1 MLLTGMLLQNFT
13 RKQSKQRFF
22 VKILKAC
29 KHNLQA
35 FLLIDNFAYIL
46 ADMKK
51 IIFLFLMVIGISTL
65 ANAQQNKMPTPTE
78 IAKKNV
84 EDLDKKLKLN
94 DTQKSII
101 YSLTYTQA
109 KEQADLIKRQQA
121 GTSREEDADKYYKLQ
136 NETTKNIRN
145 VLKGDQQKQYD
156 KIIEERLS
164 GKSNKKKKK
173 GEEEVEGDI
182 NGLLLAKPDKMN

>member
-1 MLLTGMLLQNFT
+1 
-13 RKQSKQRFF
+13 
-22 VKILKAC
+22 
-29 KHNLQA
+29 
-35 FLLIDNFAYIL
+35 
-46 ADMKK
+46 MKK
-51 IIFLFLMVIGISTL
+51 VIFLFLIAIGISNL
-65 ANAQQNKMPTPTE
+65 AKAQQNKMPTPTE

-101 YSLTYTQA
+101 YSLTFNQA
-109 KEQADLIKRQQA
+109 KEQAELIKRQQA
-121 GTSREEDADKYYKLQ
+121 GTSREEDADKYFKMQ
-136 NETTKNIRN
+136 NETTKSIRN
-145 VLKGDQQKQYD
+145 VLKGDQPKQYD

-182 NGLLLAKPDKMN
+182 NGLLLAKPEKMN

>member
-1 MLLTGMLLQNFT
+1 MLLLNFT
-13 RKQSKQRFF
+13 KKQSNYRFLF
-22 VKILKAC
+22 KILKAC
-29 KHNLQA
+29 KRNLQA
-35 FLLIDNFAYIL
+35 FLLINNFAYIL

-51 IIFLFLMVIGISTL
+51 TIFLFLMVIGISTL
-65 ANAQQNKMPTPTE
+65 ANAQQNKMPTPSE

-136 NETTKNIRN
+136 NETTKSIRN

-156 KIIEERLS
+156 KVIEERLS

-182 NGLLLAKPDKMN
+182 NGLLLAKPEKIN

>member
-1 MLLTGMLLQNFT
+1 M
-13 RKQSKQRFF
+13 KQ
-22 VKILKAC
+22 V
-29 KHNLQA
+29 
-35 FLLIDNFAYIL
+35 
-46 ADMKK
+46 
-51 IIFLFLMVIGISTL
+51 IFLFLLIIGTSTL
-65 ANAQQNKMPTPTE
+65 LFAQQNKMPTSAE

-101 YSLTYTQA
+101 YSLTYNQA
-109 KEQADLIKRQQA
+109 KEQSELVKRQQA
-121 GTSREEDADKYYKLQ
+121 GTSREDDVDKFYKLQ
-136 NETTKNIRN
+136 NETSKGIRN
-145 VLKGDQQKQYD
+145 VLKGDQQTQYD

-182 NGLLLAKPDKMN
+182 NGLLLKPEKVN

>member
-1 MLLTGMLLQNFT
+1 
-13 RKQSKQRFF
+13 
-22 VKILKAC
+22 
-29 KHNLQA
+29 
-35 FLLIDNFAYIL
+35 
-46 ADMKK
+46 
-51 IIFLFLMVIGISTL
+51 MVIGIGTL

-182 NGLLLAKPDKMN
+182 NGLLLAKPEKMN